1 MKRRN
6 MTAILCAAA
15 MLVSLT
21 AGCGSKPAGD
31 AGVSGDAAS
40 GGSGSTEEASGGSG
54 STEEAS
60 GGPGSADDAQATA
73 DGSGTAQA
81 GGGIDTSEKR
91 VIHFLSTWPETDP
104 NVKILR
110 ALTEE
115 YQKEVDPNIELEV
128 EVITGDAIQRQ
139 VKIYNSSNDLPDIFT
154 YFPGRPLQV
163 LIDMDAVVDI
173 EEEFGRLG
181 IYDSIDSG
189 AVSLLKTFEGNQGGL
204 HALPIGMNL
213 EGFWY
218 NKQIFEEYDL
228 EVPETWDDMLA
239 VCETL
244 TENGVT
250 AIGLG
255 GKQKWPVTRL
265 MNAYIMRS
273 MGPEAMYQASV
284 GEIPFDDPGFIEA
297 GEMVKSMVDAGYFG
311 DGYITMENADAENML
326 MSGQCAM
333 IYDGSW
339 IVGNLLNDPEKN
351 PLGEDVGFF
360 NIPAVTGG
368 ASDQEA
374 YSMNCGSALILAK
387 SKYDDRLAG
396 WCEYVFPRMGNKAME
411 ICGESKGYTVTE
423 APETV
428 SYYTQMVNDELAKV
442 KSTSL
447 FFEALMDDETTALA
461 RDNAQAV
468 CLGTMSAEEYFKTLH
483 EANARY
489 LESQN

>member
-1 MKRRN
+1 MKKVKV
-6 MTAILCAAA
+6 TAIICILA
-15 MLVSLT
+15 MLISAM
-21 AGCGSKPAGD
+21 AGCGQ
-31 AGVSGDAAS
+31 SGSDK
-40 GGSGSTEEASGGSG
+40 GGSGAPAQTSGGG
-54 STEEAS
+54 ETKAS
-60 GGPGSADDAQATA
+60 ESAKPGNM
-73 DGSGTAQA
+73 
-81 GGGIDTSEKR
+81 DTSEKR

-110 ALTEE
+110 TLTEQ

-139 VKIYNSSNDLPDIFT
+139 VKIYNSSNDLPDLFT
-154 YFPGRPLQV
+154 YFPGRPLQS

-173 EEEFGRLG
+173 EEEFGKLG
-181 IYDSIDSG
+181 IFDSIDSG

-218 NKQIFEEYDL
+218 NKQIFEENNL
-228 EVPETWDDMLA
+228 EVPQTWDDMLA
-239 VCETL
+239 ACETL
-244 TENGVT
+244 KNNNIT

-255 GKQKWPVTRL
+255 GKQKWPITRL
-265 MNAYIMRS
+265 FNAYIMRS
-273 MGPEAMYQASV
+273 MGPEAMYKASV
-284 GEIPFDDPGFIEA
+284 GEIPFDDPGFIKA
-297 GEMVKSMVDAGYFG
+297 GEVIKDMVDKGYFG
-311 DGYITMENADAENML
+311 EGYITLENSDAENML
-326 MSGQCAM
+326 MNSQCAM

-351 PLGEDVGFF
+351 PLGENVGFF
-360 NIPAVTGG
+360 NIPKLTDG
-368 ASDQEA
+368 AADQDA

-396 WCEYVFPRMGNKAME
+396 WCSYVFPRMGNTAME
-411 ICGESKGYTVTE
+411 ICGESKGYTVTN

-428 SYYTQMVNDELAKV
+428 SFYTQLVNDEMAKV

-447 FFEALMDDETTALA
+447 FFESLMDDETTALA

-468 CLGTMSAEEYFKTLH
+468 CLGTMTAEEYFKTLH

-489 LESQN
+489 LENQEQ